1 MKKNADLKKHI
12 LAIGAC
18 SVVFVL
24 LAACGSSP
32 PVRYFSL
39 EPVYETAE
47 NDGVERP
54 IVGLGELRTPNH
66 LYRSQMVTR
75 GRGGEM
81 VVHDFQRWSE
91 PLDQGIHRVVS
102 ANVDSL
108 AGDLTVIAFPFD
120 SMVRPTYRVYGNVE
134 RFDVDDAGRA
144 VLIVQWGITLRDG
157 EIVTAPGR
165 SRYETDAANTSDPAA
180 AVEAL
185 NDVLAAFSRDIAE
198 RLRTA
203 SE

>member
-1 MKKNADLKKHI
+1 MKKHAELKMI

-18 SVVFVL
+18 SVVFL
-24 LAACGSSP
+24 FLAACGSSP

-39 EPVYETAE
+39 DPVYESTA
-47 NDGVERP
+47 NDGVEKP

-75 GRGGEM
+75 SRGGEL

-91 PLDQGIHRVVS
+91 PLDQGIHRVVA

-108 AGDLTVIAFPFD
+108 LENLTVIAFPFD
-120 SMVRPTYRVYGNVE
+120 SMVRPMYRVYGSVE
-134 RFDVDDAGRA
+134 RFDVDDTGRA

-157 EIVTAPGR
+157 AVVAAPGR
-165 SRYETDAANTSDPAA
+165 SRYEATASNTSDPTAN
-180 AVEAL
+180 VEAL
-185 NDVLAAFSRDIAE
+185 NDVLAAFSREIAE

-203 SE
+203 VE

>member
-1 MKKNADLKKHI
+1 M
-12 LAIGAC
+12 
-18 SVVFVL
+18 V

-39 EPVYETAE
+39 EPVFETTE
-47 NDGVERP
+47 NDGVEKP

-75 GRGGEM
+75 GRGGEL

-91 PLDQGIHRVVS
+91 PLDQGIHRVVA

-108 AGDLTVIAFPFD
+108 LENLTVIAFPFD

-165 SRYETDAANTSDPAA
+165 SRYEADASNTSDPTA

-185 NDVLAAFSRDIAE
+185 NNVLAAFSRDVAGQ
-198 RLRTA
+198 LRTA
-203 SE
+203 AK